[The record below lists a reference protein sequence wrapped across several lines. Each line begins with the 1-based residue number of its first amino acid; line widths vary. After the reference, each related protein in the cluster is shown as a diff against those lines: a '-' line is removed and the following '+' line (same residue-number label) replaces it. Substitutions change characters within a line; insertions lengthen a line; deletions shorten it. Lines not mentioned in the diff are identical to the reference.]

1 MWGEL
6 QNGWLSSSSSSQPP
20 GHACLPGHEPPVSY
34 APDASLRVVSLV
46 NSPKRIAGNC
56 NITNL
61 HEGPSVMSVRREI
74 QPESSNE
81 SGNILAAPPP
91 SIPNKNWWDA
101 PAVAS
106 ERGVGSGRS
115 GTVLGNSAS
124 KVTKISAGN
133 GLNQHKEAMSPVLS
147 SRGLFRDNDAA
158 QGRVRIKAHAEL
170 RY

>member
-1 MWGEL
+1 M
-6 QNGWLSSSSSSQPP
+6 
-20 GHACLPGHEPPVSY
+20 C
-34 APDASLRVVSLV
+34 
-46 NSPKRIAGNC
+46 
-56 NITNL
+56 
-61 HEGPSVMSVRREI
+61 EI

-106 ERGVGSGRS
+106 ERGVGSGRL

-158 QGRVRIKAHAEL
+158 QGRARIKAHAEL